1 MQFNNLPFSRANWTT
16 NWTALARQWSIVSN
30 WKSRKSRAKSSSS
43 WERLSELSRIDT
55 GKSQTSCSSVCDRET
70 RSRNLIDNVHEKLA
84 QTNKKLIDVKRVCTE
99 ATKHCLKVQLENVRW
114 RLFEF
119 FFVQAPA
126 ALATELQNL
135 LRNIFF
141 SLASLAFIGLTNCTT
156 KQ

>member
-1 MQFNNLPFSRANWTT
+1 MKLTSTFMMQFNNLPFSRANWTT

-30 WKSRKSRAKSSSS
+30 WKSRKSRAKSNSS

-114 RLFEF
+114 RLLVFLCKHRPHWRPNCKIYCE
-119 FFVQAPA
+119 
-126 ALATELQNL
+126 T
-135 LRNIFF
+135 FF
-141 SLASLAFIGLTNCTT
+141 SLSHRLLLSV
-156 KQ
+156 